1 MDTQNFSVLEALIRL
16 EARNA
21 IALRALFRT
30 FYDTLQ
36 QLIFTRSTVLTD
48 QHIAE
53 ALSRAYVRAIAGRAG
68 LNLAIREYDYGV
80 DGSFDEVT
88 MRQNRRVESGF
99 SLSFQLKAST
109 QWQLDSSHVIYDLEA
124 KTYNDL
130 VFRRSMRTA
139 TPCILILLA
148 LPNDS
153 EQWLICEELQLRLQG
168 ACYWEYLSG
177 SLSENRAS
185 VRIRI
190 SRSQRLTPESLLT
203 LMQNVKTGEWL

>member
-1 MDTQNFSVLEALIRL
+1 
-16 EARNA
+16 
-21 IALRALFRT
+21 
-30 FYDTLQ
+30 
-36 QLIFTRSTVLTD
+36 VLTD

-53 ALSRAYVRAIAGRAG
+53 SLSRAYVRAVAGRAG

-80 DGSFDEVT
+80 DGSFDEVVV
-88 MRQNRRVESGF
+88 RQNRRVESGF

-109 QWQLDSSHVIYDLEA
+109 QWQIDSAQVVYDLEA

-130 VFRRSMRTA
+130 ILRGSMRAA

-148 LPNDS
+148 LPADA
-153 EQWLICEELQLRLQG
+153 EQWLICEESELRLQG
-168 ACYWEYLSG
+168 TCYWEYLSG

-190 SRSQRLTPESLLT
+190 PRSQRLTPESLLT
-203 LMQNVKTGEWL
+203 LIGNVKTGEW

>member
-1 MDTQNFSVLEALIRL
+1 
-16 EARNA
+16 
-21 IALRALFRT
+21 
-30 FYDTLQ
+30 
-36 QLIFTRSTVLTD
+36 VLTD

-53 ALSRAYVRAIAGRAG
+53 SLSRAYVRVIAGRAG

-80 DGSFDEVT
+80 DGSFDEVIV
-88 MRQNRRVESGF
+88 RQNRRVESGF

-109 QWQLDSSHVIYDLEA
+109 QWQLEATQIIYDLEV

-130 VFRRSMRTA
+130 ILRRSTKTA

-148 LPNDS
+148 LPIDS
-153 EQWLICEELQLRLQG
+153 EQWLLCEETELRLQG
-168 ACYWEYLSG
+168 TCYWEYLSG

-190 SRSQRLTPESLLT
+190 PRSQRLTPESLLT
-203 LMQNVKTGEWL
+203 LIESVKTGEW

>member
-1 MDTQNFSVLEALIRL
+1 M
-16 EARNA
+16 
-21 IALRALFRT
+21 
-30 FYDTLQ
+30 
-36 QLIFTRSTVLTD
+36 LTD

-80 DGSFDEVT
+80 DGSFDEVIV
-88 MRQNRRVESGF
+88 RQNRRVESGF

-109 QWQLDSSHVIYDLEA
+109 QWQFDSDRVVYDLEV

-130 VFRRSMRTA
+130 ILRRSIRTA

-148 LPNDS
+148 LPTDS
-153 EQWLICEELQLRLQG
+153 AQWLICEESELRLQG

-177 SLSENRAS
+177 NLSENRSS

-190 SRSQRLTPESLLT
+190 ARSQRLTPESLLA
-203 LMQNVKTGEWL
+203 LIERVKTGEW

>member
-1 MDTQNFSVLEALIRL
+1 
-16 EARNA
+16 
-21 IALRALFRT
+21 
-30 FYDTLQ
+30 
-36 QLIFTRSTVLTD
+36 VLTD

-88 MRQNRRVESGF
+88 VRQNRRVESGF

-109 QWQLDSSHVIYDLEA
+109 QWQLDSAQVVYDLEA

-130 VFRRSMRTA
+130 ILRRSVKAA

-148 LPNDS
+148 LPLDS
-153 EQWLICEELQLRLQG
+153 AKWLICEESELRLQG
-168 ACYWEYLSG
+168 TCYWEYLSG
-177 SLSENRAS
+177 NPSDNRQS

-190 SRSQRLTPESLLT
+190 PRAQRLTPESLLS
-203 LMQNVKTGEWL
+203 LMENVKTGEW

>member
-1 MDTQNFSVLEALIRL
+1 M
-16 EARNA
+16 
-21 IALRALFRT
+21 
-30 FYDTLQ
+30 
-36 QLIFTRSTVLTD
+36 LTE

-80 DGSFDEVT
+80 DGSFDEVV

-109 QWQLDSSHVIYDLEA
+109 QWQIDSTHVIYDLEA
-124 KTYNDL
+124 KTHNDL

-153 EQWLICEELQLRLQG
+153 EQWLICEESQLRLQG
-168 ACYWEYLSG
+168 TCYWEYLSG

-190 SRSQRLTPESLLT
+190 PRSQRLTPESLLT
-203 LMQNVKTGEWL
+203 LMKNVKTGDW